1 MNDDKRNPGP
11 PEHGGGDHGQ
21 KVFHIF
27 VNTRP
32 RIHKEA
38 EISFDEVVELAKLA
52 LPDNHK
58 YYVTYADGP
67 SANPEGELQTGQH
80 VTIRDGMTFDVSTTY
95 QS

>member
-1 MNDDKRNPGP
+1 MNENGNATP
-11 PEHGGGDHGQ
+11 PEHGGGDHEQ

-32 RIHKEA
+32 KIHKGPEM
-38 EISFDEVVELAKLA
+38 SFDQVIELAKLP

-58 YYVTYADGP
+58 YYVTYAEGP
-67 SANPEGELQTGQH
+67 PANPEGELQTGQH